1 MLTIKEPITLK
12 TNRPIQGIRQ
22 DMNEKMMAN
31 YGLMNLSI
39 RKEELLHITSKP
51 PEIYFAEG
59 DLLQIKT
66 NIQNENL
73 QEIRLDVVNNLLN
86 RILAANTDNFTY
98 QDTIYISNVLRKLGI
113 RDEKTFMKQVFELQK
128 EQRETRQL
136 LQKYE
141 ENQKVLQQLFLME
154 DEQAKDSQEKK
165 EVLHEKERRL
175 FLHNE
180 IFKRLETGKIYQD
193 IRKFSKN
200 IRNESQEIY
209 PLEMQIAEQARA
221 AQNLLLQNIKSEI
234 TNQNIPISYVHHNR
248 YEYLQEMTE
257 EITQELEEQISAAIL
272 LNLADQSYSLR
283 QEQIEENSHQW
294 YSIAGAL
301 FQSAENTWKRYE
313 ANLMERKH
321 VSEAFYQ
328 ILEESNHVK
337 HLENE
342 VINSIVEEYDRSI
355 RIWQEENQKLQEFLI
370 QRNTTQQDNRNIFLS
385 GGSYHLTREE
395 LELHYL
401 TSEGET
407 KEEANV
413 ITTEQLQRQLD
424 ILNRKNYE
432 NYQKITEI
440 GKQIPSVKERKVNRK
455 KAQLD
460 ALRAMENR
468 EEVLMEYLA
477 DDRKNLVAEIQN
489 HTKKQIYELF
499 SEETREIYRQFLQ
512 QNTNVE
518 NAFLQQIMEQS
529 QESEKQSAVI
539 QFLQQNEQEEIYN
552 LIKEE
557 RTQAAEEMNKNRDV
571 AMSAE
576 QLRNYLEI
584 YQQKEHE
591 YIRETKQ
598 EQNRLLELKNKE
610 VYRLEETIRD
620 VQIQEGLEP
629 EFQKGYDSDKDRQM
643 AEIWKKIEKQ
653 VVPFFSDKT
662 RNVYQ
667 QFSVQKGKEETTF
680 LQHVIE
686 QRAESELLKEV
697 IEILK
702 YVERQNTGI
711 KTEYKILESSK
722 YLKPVVTQKVKNEIQ
737 KQIMV
742 FRELQREMPVWEAE
756 EVFTSKETKEIS
768 YIQENNLAELKEA
781 IENQIIRQQMEKS
794 VSENKSM
801 REIVNRQIDFIYK
814 TEQTLNNEELL
825 EEIRMQNQRTL
836 KTKQTE
842 EQTIR
847 NERDVKKIVQES
859 VNHMQINRT
868 EDIEELVQQSV
879 RRQLNNLSEQVY
891 GKLEKKLQTER
902 KRRGYF

>member
-1 MLTIKEPITLK
+1 MLTIREPITLK

-22 DMNEKMMAN
+22 DMNEKMVAN

-86 RILAANTDNFTY
+86 RILVANTDNFTY

-128 EQRETRQL
+128 EQKETRQL
-136 LQKYE
+136 LHKYE
-141 ENQKVLQQLFLME
+141 ENQKLLQQLLVM
-154 DEQAKDSQEKK
+154 DEGQTNENQENT
-165 EVLHEKERRL
+165 EIIYEKERRL

-180 IFKRLETGKIYQD
+180 IFKRLETGKVYQD

-209 PLEMQIAEQARA
+209 SLEMQIAEQVRA

-234 TNQNIPISYVHHNR
+234 TNQNLPVSYVHHNR

-283 QEQIEENSHQW
+283 QEQIEQNSHQW

-301 FQSAENTWKRYE
+301 FQTAENTWKRYE
-313 ANLMERKH
+313 TNLMERKH
-321 VSEAFYQ
+321 VSEAFSQ

-342 VINSIVEEYDRSI
+342 VINSIVEEYDRSVQN
-355 RIWQEENQKLQEFLI
+355 RKEENRKVQEFLI
-370 QRNTTQQDNRNIFLS
+370 QRNTIQQDNRNISLS

-401 TSEGET
+401 TPEEEA
-407 KEEANV
+407 KEEENV
-413 ITTEQLQRQLD
+413 ITTEQIQRQLD

-440 GKQIPSVKERKVNRK
+440 GKQVPAVKERKVNRK
-455 KAQLD
+455 KAQAD

-468 EEVLMEYLA
+468 EEVLMEYLT
-477 DDRKNLVAEIQN
+477 DDRKDSVEAIQD

-499 SEETREIYRQFLQ
+499 SEETKEIYRQFLQ

-518 NAFLQQIMEQS
+518 NAFLQQIMAQS
-529 QESEKQSAVI
+529 GKNEGQSEVI
-539 QFLQQNEQEEIYN
+539 QYLQQNEQTEITN
-552 LIKEE
+552 LIKQE
-557 RTQAAEEMNKNRDV
+557 REHTVQEIRENRELV
-571 AMSAE
+571 GYVE
-576 QLRNYLEI
+576 QLRKSLEV
-584 YQQKEHE
+584 YQQRGLKL
-591 YIRETKQ
+591 IRETKQ
-598 EQNRLLELKNKE
+598 EKERVLELKNKE
-610 VYRLEETIRD
+610 VYPVGETI
-620 VQIQEGLEP
+620 Q
-629 EFQKGYDSDKDRQM
+629 DSKMPIDSEAESGKTYGSDNNRQLT
-643 AEIWKKIEKQ
+643 EIWKTIEKQ
-653 VVPFFSDKT
+653 VVPFFSDRT
-662 RNVYQ
+662 RNVYE
-667 QFSVQKGKEETTF
+667 QFLVQKDKEKTTF
-680 LQHVIE
+680 LQHIME
-686 QRAESELLKEV
+686 QPKESELLKEF
-697 IEILK
+697 IETLK
-702 YVERQNTGI
+702 QAEQQ
-711 KTEYKILESSK
+711 KTEIKPEYEIRESAK
-722 YLKPVVTQKVKNEIQ
+722 YLKPAVTQNVKNEIR
-737 KQIMV
+737 KQILV
-742 FRELQREMPVWEAE
+742 FRELQKEMPDLETEEIFTQKEARE
-756 EVFTSKETKEIS
+756 AA
-768 YIQENNLAELKEA
+768 YIQETNLTELKET
-781 IENQIIRQQMEKS
+781 IENQILRQQMENSVVQDKS
-794 VSENKSM
+794 V
-801 REIVNRQIDFIYK
+801 REMVNRQIDFVHK
-814 TEQTLNNEELL
+814 TEQTLNQEELL
-825 EEIRMQNQRTL
+825 EEIRMQNQRSM
-836 KTKQTE
+836 KTQQTE
-842 EQTIR
+842 EHTIR
-847 NERDVKKIVQES
+847 NERDVKKVFQES
-859 VNHMQINRT
+859 VNHIQMTRT